1 MKERFKVISAVYLI
15 LQKDH
20 RILLSRRVNT
30 GYCDGMYGLPSGH
43 VEEGESLISAMIREA
58 KEEVGIDVRREDLAY
73 VHCVSRSAADGHRT
87 DHIFTIHKWEGEP
100 TNQEPEKCDDLSWF
114 AVDALPETIIP
125 YVRRIV
131 EAVKNGVTYA
141 EEGWDKKQKSS

>member
-43 VEEGESLISAMIREA
+43 VEEGESLLSAMIREA
-58 KEEVGIDVRREDLAY
+58 KEEIGIEVRREDLNY
-73 VHCVSRSAADGHRT
+73 VHCVSRLAADGHRI
-87 DHIFTIHKWEGEP
+87 DHIFTLDTWEGEP
-100 TNQEPEKCDDLSWF
+100 INQEPEKCADLSWF
-114 AVDALPETIIP
+114 AVDALPDTIIP

-141 EEGWDKKQKSS
+141 EEGWDKK